1 MVILAIAFVFVLT
14 ILILLIPGKNKYEGF
29 SSSPISIENNY
40 DPTIHFI
47 VNKGNE
53 YLPIRDLTIND
64 LTTLSSED
72 INTFIDL
79 QLNSF
84 FTDNNGTDK
93 IYSLTN
99 NLTNKIINIDNLSN
113 ASDDRNPITL
123 ILNNLFDKIKNSK
136 SRNYQMKLYDNII
149 TLHDNIINKDAT
161 NPGFISILSSKVN
174 AIPSNGII
182 KKSIS
187 ENLKE
192 LYELS
197 KDYPY
202 ISSTTT
208 STTTTTTTPP
218 PTTTTTP
225 PPTTT
230 TTPPPPTTT
239 TPPPTITT
247 TTPPPTTTTPPP
259 TTTTTT
265 PPPTTTT
272 PPPTTTTPPP
282 TTTTP
287 AKDTCNQYYKYG
299 YGCNKKYSDVG
310 KRCHYEHVN
319 RRCVSLY

>member
-1 MVILAIAFVFVLT
+1 MLKRILKTKLNSLKYMVILAIAFVFVLT

-208 STTTTTTTPP
+208 TTTTPP

-230 TTPPPPTTT
+230 TTTPPPTTTT
-239 TPPPTITT
+239 TPPPTI
-247 TTPPPTTTTPPP
+247 
-259 TTTTTT
+259 
-265 PPPTTTT
+265 TTTT